1 MLLYPHSFAGLPL
14 LYQVAGSAVPRAVV
28 PALVSMLITLAIEET
43 LSQDFLTHGSQPS
56 PTLTPRPVAPA
67 LAIAV
72 AKGLGLALALA
83 GLPQPR

>member
-43 LSQDFLTHGSQPS
+43 LSQDFLNHGQ
-56 PTLTPRPVAPA
+56 PTLTPSPVAPA